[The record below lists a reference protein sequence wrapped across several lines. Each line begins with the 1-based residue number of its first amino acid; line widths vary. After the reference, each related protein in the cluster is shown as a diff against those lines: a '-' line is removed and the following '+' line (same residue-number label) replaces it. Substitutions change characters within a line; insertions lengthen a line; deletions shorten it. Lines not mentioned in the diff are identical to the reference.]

1 MTDFAKAVI
10 SYWFGEL
17 TRNDWFEVNE
27 TVDQTIRERFGA
39 LRERLAGDP
48 DSAFAAAETAQ
59 GALAVLIVLDQ
70 FSRNLHRG
78 TAEAFAADPLARDIA
93 RRAIVRGQHL
103 DPDLPEMAGQFFI
116 LPFEHS
122 ENLADQDWCCAF
134 CEVIGDAMF
143 ADYAE
148 RHRVIIR
155 RFGRFPHRNAALGRE
170 STAEEAAFLKE
181 PGSSF

>member
-1 MTDFAKAVI
+1 MAEFADAVI

-17 TRNDWFEVNE
+17 ERKDWFEVNE
-27 TVDQTIRERFGA
+27 SVDETIRERFGA
-39 LRERLAGDP
+39 LRETLARDR
-48 DSAFAAAETAQ
+48 DAAIAASETAR

-93 RRAIVRGQHL
+93 RRAIVRGHHL
-103 DPDLPEMAGQFFI
+103 DRDLPEKADQFFI

-122 ENLADQDWCCAF
+122 EALADQDWCCAF
-134 CEVIGDAMF
+134 CEVVGDDLF

-170 STAEEAAFLKE
+170 STEEERAFLNE